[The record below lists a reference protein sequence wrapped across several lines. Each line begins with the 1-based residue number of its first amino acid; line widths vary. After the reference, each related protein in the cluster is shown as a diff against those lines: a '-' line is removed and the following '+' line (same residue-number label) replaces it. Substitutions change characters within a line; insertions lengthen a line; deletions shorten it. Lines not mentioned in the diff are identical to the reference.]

1 MDPRLTPARPDL
13 AAAHLEGQV
22 QAARFVPGT
31 PRRVTA
37 ARARLTARPN
47 PAASTTTEL
56 LFGEP
61 FTVYEEREGWAW
73 GQAERDG
80 YVGYLSAAAL
90 GTPSE
95 ATHWLAAPSSHIYP
109 APDLKQPPLSPLY
122 LGSLLTLAEETP
134 VKGFVKIAEGWVYAR
149 HLRPLGQWADDPLAV
164 AHQFVGAPYLW
175 GGRSM
180 SGIDCSGLVQMA
192 VLACGRPAQR
202 DTDMQVKTLGQPV
215 AAAKRQRGDLVYF
228 PGHVGLLVDRDNLL
242 HANATHMAVTVNPLD
257 QVLDIVRHD
266 NPAADMTVKRL

>member
-1 MDPRLTPARPDL
+1 APVHYGWTPMGPFRHLRLEQVRAPRTPDGGRGHGPARRLSAAAPALRQGMRTTMDPRLTPARPDL

-37 ARARLTARPN
+37 ARARLTARPD

-73 GQAERDG
+73 GQATRDG

-134 VKGFVKIAEGWVYAR
+134 V
-149 HLRPLGQWADDPLAV
+149 
-164 AHQFVGAPYLW
+164 
-175 GGRSM
+175 
-180 SGIDCSGLVQMA
+180 
-192 VLACGRPAQR
+192 
-202 DTDMQVKTLGQPV
+202 
-215 AAAKRQRGDLVYF
+215 
-228 PGHVGLLVDRDNLL
+228 
-242 HANATHMAVTVNPLD
+242 
-257 QVLDIVRHD
+257 
-266 NPAADMTVKRL
+266 